1 MKKLVVVGATS
12 LMAQSCARLWV
23 ESSEYSSVVLIGRNK
38 DKLEDVA
45 KDLQTRGGTS
55 LKVEV
60 RAGDM
65 VTADGVEQLVNQAC
79 EGDLP
84 DTVLLAHGYMP
95 DQGTIDGSPRTC
107 VEVLKVTGVSPV
119 LFLQSFAMKL
129 KGNSSAH
136 LAVIGSVAGDRGRAS
151 NYIYGA
157 SKAMIAAAAEGLT
170 QRFGFES
177 GPMISL
183 IKPGPTS
190 TPMTASMEN
199 RKMLAPVEDVAK
211 CIVNG
216 VNVGRKEIYAPF
228 KWIFIMFIVRHLPYF
243 IFNRVR
249 QLR

>member
-23 ESSEYSSVVLIGRNK
+23 ESNEYSSLVLIGRNLE
-38 DKLEDVA
+38 KLGEVA
-45 KDLQTRGGTS
+45 KDLQTRGGPS

-60 RAGDM
+60 RTGDM
-65 VTADGVEQLVNQAC
+65 LSTEGVEQLVSQAC

-84 DTVLLAHGYMP
+84 DTVLIAHGYMP
-95 DQGTIDGSPRTC
+95 DQSAIDASLKTC
-107 VEVLKVTGVSPV
+107 DEVLKVTGVSPV
-119 LFLQSFAMKL
+119 LFLQSFAMRL
-129 KGNSSAH
+129 KGNTSAH

-157 SKAMIAAAAEGLT
+157 SKAMIAAAAGGLT
-170 QRFGFES
+170 QRFGFED

-211 CIVNG
+211 CIVKG
-216 VNVGRKEIYAPF
+216 VNAGRKEIYAPF
-228 KWIFIMFIVRHLPYF
+228 KWTFIMFIVRHLPYF